1 MQRCIFLNVC
11 LYFFKIYS
19 WVSNKIH
26 TEFLTSFF
34 NVFFLDI
41 HFSNVKPKSVPGR
54 VYRYIVFEPAPR
66 FATVSRILPW
76 LENPKLKNNFFKS
89 AINLNFKQSK
99 SSSTNFYVFL
109 RLQNICWTT
118 GTSWSYPDSSLLTS
132 IRIRNTGYIYNIQ
145 FVALQ
150 LTCSVPVHLSHQPLD
165 LGQCAV
171 PTTSAF
177 VPIFL

>member
-1 MQRCIFLNVC
+1 MFV
-11 LYFFKIYS
+11 YT

-54 VYRYIVFEPAPR
+54 VYRYIVLCGSKFFEPAPR

-76 LENPKLKNNFFKS
+76 LGNPKLKNIFFKS

-165 LGQCAV
+165 LGQRAV

-177 VPIFL
+177 VTIFS